1 MMAIETHT
9 ATYKLPDDVLWLFE
23 ITWMRL
29 GLGKL
34 ALANC
39 LAGREPLDPEDVIIL
54 SKTLV
59 PS

>member
-1 MMAIETHT
+1 MMATETLTT
-9 ATYKLPDDVLWLFE
+9 AYKLPDDVLQLFE
-23 ITWMRL
+23 ITWMRI

-34 ALANC
+34 ALVNC
-39 LAGREPLDPEDVIIL
+39 LAGREPLGPEDVIIL